1 MRSNKDPVQP
11 KIIKFLKKET
21 SLKKKKINQLR
32 RTARGRSQQVSQ
44 EAVLPCGLPL
54 SQVCI
59 SSFCKSDLTL
69 SSSRCN
75 KSNSDV
81 DIREGF

>member
-1 MRSNKDPVQP
+1 MQP

-21 SLKKKKINQLR
+21 SLKKKKSTSSGAEPGEEASRSARRLCFPVGSHCLR
-32 RTARGRSQQVSQ
+32 YAFQ
-44 EAVLPCGLPL
+44 A
-54 SQVCI
+54 
-59 SSFCKSDLTL
+59 FAKSDLTL